1 MLGIL
6 FLMSSVGISLN
17 HLRMVLSPVNLG
29 DFISDKSL
37 IRKYLSTTNRYY
49 NGVIKWL
56 KQGQIQLVWVLDVV
70 GMFEKCMSFFI
81 YVLGWLAKES
91 LDSLFTIKI
100 SKWEVFRF
108 LTSIC
113 SITRLVKRRKLASLI
128 LSVYEQGR

>member
-91 LDSLFTIKI
+91 LDSLFAIKI

-113 SITRLVKRRKLASLI
+113 SF
-128 LSVYEQGR
+128 